1 MKKYAALVLVLISL
15 FALAAASADS
25 PTASLVALVN
35 HLRALDFEA
44 AVQLLVDPQQ
54 GDFLQEA
61 MKDPVQA
68 AVLEK
73 LLKTVEVTYGPE
85 DIQGETATV
94 IITLHSVKGEA
105 VFNLNAYLEATK
117 ALLPEDADEARV
129 TEALRAAMDQW
140 EWRGMAPH
148 SYQFR
153 YHLALVEGL
162 WKLDHAKAE
171 QL

>member
-1 MKKYAALVLVLISL
+1 MKKIVVLLMVLVSL
-15 FALAAASADS
+15 LALTAASADS

-44 AVQLLVDPQQ
+44 ASQILVDPQQ
-54 GDFLQEA
+54 GAFLQEA

-68 AVLEK
+68 AVLET

-85 DIQGETATV
+85 DIQ
-94 IITLHSVKGEA
+94 GEA

-117 ALLPEDADEARV
+117 ALLPEDADAGQVEAAIR
-129 TEALRAAMDQW
+129 EALDQW
-140 EWRGMAPH
+140 EWKGMAPH

-153 YHLALVEGL
+153 YHLVLVEGL

-171 QL
+171 AL

>member
-54 GDFLQEA
+54 GAFLQEA

-68 AVLEK
+68 VVLEK
-73 LLKTVEVTYGPE
+73 LLKTVEVSYGRE
-85 DIQGETATV
+85 EVQGETATV
-94 IITLHSVKGEA
+94 DISLHSVRGEA
-105 VFNLNAYLEATK
+105 ISNLNAYLAANK
-117 ALLPEDADEARV
+117 ALLPEDAEETRMA
-129 TEALRAAMDQW
+129 EALREAISHWDWQ
-140 EWRGMAPH
+140 GMAPRR
-148 SYQFR
+148 YDFR
-153 YHLALVEGL
+153 YHLVLVDGA
-162 WKLDHAKAE
+162 WKLDHTKTE
-171 QL
+171 DM

>member
-1 MKKYAALVLVLISL
+1 MKKIVVLLMVLVSL
-15 FALAAASADS
+15 LALTAASADS

-44 AVQLLVDPQQ
+44 ASQILVDPQQ
-54 GDFLQEA
+54 GAFLQEA

-68 AVLEK
+68 AVLET

-117 ALLPEDADEARV
+117 ALLPEDADAGQVEAAIR
-129 TEALRAAMDQW
+129 EAMDQW
-140 EWRGMAPH
+140 EWKGMAPH

-153 YHLALVEGL
+153 YHLVLVEGL

-171 QL
+171 AL